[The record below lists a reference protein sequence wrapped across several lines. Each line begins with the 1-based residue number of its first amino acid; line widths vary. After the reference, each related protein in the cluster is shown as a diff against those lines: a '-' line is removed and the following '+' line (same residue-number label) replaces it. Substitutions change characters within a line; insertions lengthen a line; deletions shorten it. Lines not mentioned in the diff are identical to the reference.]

1 MVSSAICE
9 EVHGALYSRAG
20 HSLVAEEE
28 RVTIALVVLALLFAW
43 SMGAHYTGACMGM
56 PHALRALSRW
66 QALLLMAPLAFLGA
80 TFASHAVEHT
90 VADRLTILNLGVPA
104 ELIVVGLAFALTTV
118 YTQLK
123 VPTSTIQILVFSV
136 VGVALGERVGVHWLM
151 IGLLAITW
159 VLAPIVACGL
169 GYSFTKGF
177 DRISLFSESK
187 ELPSGPGAKRAD
199 SVRVSRVAT
208 ATDVLA
214 VGLIVVGAGASFVM
228 GSNDVANATG
238 SLVATST
245 LSPLVAGV
253 VGGAGLAIGVLTW
266 GRPLLQRIAF
276 EIVKLDRA
284 MATAAQAVQ
293 AIVVV
298 TAVSLG
304 FFTSMNQALVGA
316 MTGAGI
322 ARGRDT
328 VSRKTLFGILRGW
341 LFGPTAGIAFGF
353 GIARLIVTIAGG
365 GALR

>member
-1 MVSSAICE
+1 MTAV
-9 EVHGALYSRAG
+9 
-20 HSLVAEEE
+20 
-28 RVTIALVVLALLFAW
+28 LVVLALFFAW

-56 PHALRALSRW
+56 PHALRALTRW
-66 QALLLMAPLAFLGA
+66 QALVVMAPLAFLGA

-90 VADRLTILNLGVPA
+90 VAHRLTSPDLGLPA
-104 ELIVVGLAFALTTV
+104 EVLVVGLAFALTTI

-136 VGVALGERVGVHWLM
+136 VGVALGEHVGVHWQT

-159 VLAPIVACGL
+159 VAAPVVACGL
-169 GYSFTKGF
+169 GYLLTKGF
-177 DRISLFSESK
+177 DRIALFRE
-187 ELPSGPGAKRAD
+187 PDIRASGPGAMGAD
-199 SVRVSRVAT
+199 SAGVSRMA
-208 ATDVLA
+208 ALDALA

-238 SLVATST
+238 SLVATRT
-245 LSPLVAGV
+245 FSPLVAGA
-253 VGGAGLAIGVLTW
+253 VGGAGLAVGVLTW
-266 GRPLLQRIAF
+266 GRPLLERIAF

-293 AIVVV
+293 AIVVIS
-298 TAVSLG
+298 AVSLG

-328 VSRKTLFGILRGW
+328 VSRKVLIGILRGW
-341 LFGPTAGIAFGF
+341 LFGPTAGLAFGF
-353 GIARLIVTIAGG
+353 GIARMVVLIGG
-365 GALR
+365 SGALR